1 MLGRIMIF
9 VFLLS
14 IFYYLGHLH
23 CKQKSISDKINE
35 IKYVKEQEIKILLR
49 PNANRDELL
58 KLMYDNHL

>member
-1 MLGRIMIF
+1 MLF

-14 IFYYLGHLH
+14 IFYYLGNLH
-23 CKQKSISDKINE
+23 CKQKNIRDKINE
-35 IKYVKEQEIKILLR
+35 IQYVKEQKIKILLR